1 MDLGKI
7 IAFNLNK
14 LRTERSLTLGQ
25 LAKLSGISKAILSDI
40 EKGGSNPTINTIWKI
55 ANGLNVPYTRLMEVK
70 EPDGTVVR
78 RSDTAE
84 QSDETGVYRVHCYF
98 STAPERNFELFYTV
112 NLTRKAPMLQLLI
125 RQGRRNIFML
135 SKAHSLLKQIPPFMN
150 SVPVILWYLIL
161 PLTIRILTMAR
172 LK

>member
-98 STAPERNFELFYTV
+98 PQRRNAILNCFTA
-112 NLTRKAPMLQLLI
+112 NLTQKALTLQSLI

-135 SKAHSLLKQIPPFMN
+135 SKAHSLLKQIPPSMN
-150 SVPVILWYLIL
+150 SVPVILWYSVLL
-161 PLTIRILTMAR
+161 LTILILTMAR
-172 LK
+172 SK